1 MIRPLIVAAGL
12 SLAAACTPQQQAAVS
27 TVCRDLASMPP
38 AAVAILDAQD
48 THGAIGVLWA
58 DAKSGCANGVPA
70 IGVDQSWTGL
80 VMGEL
85 KALLPAMLPQLIPLL
100 IGLL

>member
-1 MIRPLIVAAGL
+1 MIRPFIIAAGL
-12 SLAAACTPQQQAAVS
+12 SLAACTAPQQAAVS

-48 THGAIGVLWA
+48 QNSAIGTLWA
-58 DAKSGCANGVPA
+58 DAKSGCTNGVPVL
-70 IGVDQSWTGL
+70 GVDQSWTGM
-80 VMGEL
+80 VWGEV

>member
-1 MIRPLIVAAGL
+1 MIRPLIIAAGL
-12 SLAAACTPQQQAAVS
+12 ALAACTVQQQVAVS

-48 THGAIGVLWA
+48 QHGAIGVLWA
-58 DAKSGCANGVPA
+58 DAKSGCANGVA
-70 IGVDQSWTGL
+70 ALGVDQSWTGM
-80 VMGEL
+80 VWGEI
-85 KALLPAMLPQLIPLL
+85 KAILPSVLPQLVPLL